1 MHISSWIKGGTELNH
16 KQRRIR
22 EIFLYFFFGGLTTLV
37 NMASFIGFDHLFASQ
52 SIPIQVFTWRADL
65 LDVVNTTIAW
75 ILAVLFAFVTN
86 RSFVFQSHGSF
97 FREMVGFFSS
107 RIVTLVVFEIGC
119 LLLGTSIVEQGM
131 GIPKD
136 TAAFTVFGFA
146 VTYLYLVKILI
157 AVFVVLSNYILSKVF
172 VFRQSSSSGSGSSS
186 EPSSEKE
193 TE

>member
-1 MHISSWIKGGTELNH
+1 
-16 KQRRIR
+16 
-22 EIFLYFFFGGLTTLV
+22 
-37 NMASFIGFDHLFASQ
+37 
-52 SIPIQVFTWRADL
+52 
-65 LDVVNTTIAW
+65 
-75 ILAVLFAFVTN
+75 
-86 RSFVFQSHGSF
+86 
-97 FREMVGFFSS
+97 MVGFFSS

-172 VFRQSSSSGSGSSS
+172 VFRQSRSSGSGSSS